1 MAAMD
6 FQAFAAAYQTK
17 TDEELLALNSEAEQ
31 LTSEARMALNA
42 ELSRRR
48 IESVSSVMPETP
60 IPEMRSEHQ
69 KPGVTSLPE
78 SAQIRTRAFIEETLR
93 LYNNHRWMFIKL
105 IFPAVLI
112 GYVSVMLARYEGRH
126 IYHAALAQG
135 DDRNAV
141 SVLVEVQVVSLAGWL
156 VSWLASC
163 VCFGAI
169 CSAAEH
175 LGDVPDISVA
185 TSFSSVR
192 TRLGPLLKLSL
203 LLFGIL
209 ILLEPTFW
217 PGPNSWF
224 WTTLERLRT
233 LSPALSLALTYL
245 LPSVGPLIVSRF
257 ALSIPAVLLDNY
269 EAGEAIFRSDELT
282 EGKWP
287 ILAVLL
293 LKSALGGYLAGML
306 PYWVIR
312 LLVDIVVLPSWFYW
326 GLAATSIAA
335 VTVVEPIMFIGFA
348 LLYVKTSPVLRKPG
362 EIAAAFETAGSST
375 SFHHPQSG

>member
-1 MAAMD
+1 
-6 FQAFAAAYQTK
+6 
-17 TDEELLALNSEAEQ
+17 
-31 LTSEARMALNA
+31 MALNA

-48 IESVSSVMPETP
+48 IQSVSSVMPETH
-60 IPEMRSEHQ
+60 IPEMRRVHQ
-69 KPGVTSLPE
+69 KPRVTSLPE
-78 SAQIRTRAFIEETLR
+78 SAQIRTRAFIKETLR
-93 LYNNHRWMFIKL
+93 LYSNHRWVFIKL

-112 GYVSVMLARYEGRH
+112 GYISVMLSRYEGRQ
-126 IYHAALAQG
+126 IYLEALAQR
-135 DDRNAV
+135 DYRNAI

-175 LGDVPDISVA
+175 LGEVPDISVA

-217 PGPNSWF
+217 PGPNFWF
-224 WTTLERLRT
+224 WTTLGRLRT

-245 LPSVGPLIVSRF
+245 LASAGPLVVSRL
-257 ALSIPAVLLDNY
+257 ALSIPAVILDDY
-269 EAGEAIFRSDELT
+269 PVGQAMFRSDELT
-282 EGKWP
+282 EGKWSL
-287 ILAVLL
+287 LAILL
-293 LKSALGGYLAGML
+293 LKSVLGGYLAGML

-312 LLVDIVVLPSWFYW
+312 LLVDRAVLPFWFYW

-348 LLYVKTSPVLRKPG
+348 LLYMKTSPVLRKPG
-362 EIAAAFETAGSST
+362 EIAVAFETAGSST